1 VQFAYHVPPVD
12 IDRPSM
18 LRIPTRPQRKDP
30 EKQSPPAD
38 GRALLAAQDFSRGL
52 VAAAVAAVAGIALWV
67 WAGMLFDRYFP
78 WVSML
83 QGMLIGLSM
92 RRFGRGVE
100 PRFPVAAALVA
111 AAAAVLG
118 SFVNALFLTGR
129 EFGTGVLALVDEI
142 SWYTV
147 TTFLERD
154 FGVVGLIYM
163 FFAAALAAFYANRRL
178 RRGEAAALRRVLER

>member
-1 VQFAYHVPPVD
+1 
-12 IDRPSM
+12 M
-18 LRIPTRPQRKDP
+18 LRIPTRPRGKEADRQA
-30 EKQSPPAD
+30 PPAD

-52 VAAAVAAVAGIALWV
+52 TAAAIAAVVGIGLWV

-100 PRFPVAAALVA
+100 PRFPAAAALVA

-129 EFGTGVLALVDEI
+129 EFGTGALALIDEI
-142 SWYTV
+142 SLYTV
-147 TTFLERD
+147 TTFLERE
-154 FGVVGLIYM
+154 FGTVGLIYM
-163 FFAAALAAFYANRRL
+163 LFAAALAAFYANRRL
-178 RRGEAAALRRVLER
+178 RRGEAAALRRVL

>member
-1 VQFAYHVPPVD
+1 
-12 IDRPSM
+12 M
-18 LRIPTRPQRKDP
+18 LRIPTRPRGKEPDRQT
-30 EKQSPPAD
+30 PPAD

-52 VAAAVAAVAGIALWV
+52 IAAAVAAVVGIVLWV

-83 QGMLIGLSM
+83 QGILIGLSM

-100 PRFPVAAALVA
+100 RRFPAAAALVA

-129 EFGTGVLALVDEI
+129 EFGTGPLALIDEI
-142 SWYTV
+142 SLYTI
-147 TTFLERD
+147 TTFLERE

-163 FFAAALAAFYANRRL
+163 LFAAALAAFYANRRL